1 MAAMMQSPNRRRSM
15 ARQYT
20 ARSSR
25 HLNESM
31 EDVIR
36 LADDFHPNRD
46 VEQAVA
52 HVNEPEVEKMG
63 RPRTIIVVIL
73 LLTCLLFSLLDTTIV
88 STSLLET
95 SKDLGNVED
104 ISWIML
110 AYLLT
115 YMGFSIIFAKL
126 SDIFGR
132 LAMLEISWLIFA
144 LFSLGCGISQTMTQ
158 LIVMRAFQG
167 IGGAGLYSLP
177 FICIHEVVPANKW
190 HLMGASIACMLSVSY
205 VLGPILGGVIPHL
218 SSWRVLHLMNVPIA
232 GAVAG
237 GLFVV
242 YPRKRHQPK
251 TSVTDKL
258 RQMDFVGAV
267 LLLAASMMIVYCI
280 QEGGSMKL
288 PWSSPTIVTMLVISS
303 LCWVAFWCWEAS
315 VGLRDDKVEPIFPL
329 SLAGHRA
336 YLACLFATF
345 LLGFVFMT
353 SVVVLP
359 ERSQVVDGR
368 DVLMAGVDLLP
379 LLAAVAVGTFA
390 SVPFTRPKNRT
401 TLSLTI
407 GASLMTAGCSLMTA
421 VENMEESQAI
431 NAVYGFKVIL
441 GLGFG
446 FCLSSTTVI
455 ANVIGRGADMA
466 VANGAI
472 AQARVLGSAIGLGMW
487 TIIFNRH
494 ARSNSLLVDQ
504 RNRGLL
510 TPQQVDMLHRA
521 PSNALLLQGPARE
534 EVRQIYTAS
543 FTDIMLVL
551 AIVSS
556 GAFAMALCTYQ
567 TNPPPVNLP
576 SLPTTS
582 PRPRARLPKQM
593 TTAVTID
600 DYRGTRESHDR
611 AREGNGSESD
621 GRLDS
626 IELGRMPTLPLAIL
640 PK

>member
-1 MAAMMQSPNRRRSM
+1 
-15 ARQYT
+15 
-20 ARSSR
+20 
-25 HLNESM
+25 
-31 EDVIR
+31 
-36 LADDFHPNRD
+36 
-46 VEQAVA
+46 
-52 HVNEPEVEKMG
+52 
-63 RPRTIIVVIL
+63 
-73 LLTCLLFSLLDTTIV
+73 
-88 STSLLET
+88 
-95 SKDLGNVED
+95 
-104 ISWIML
+104 
-110 AYLLT
+110 
-115 YMGFSIIFAKL
+115 
-126 SDIFGR
+126 
-132 LAMLEISWLIFA
+132 
-144 LFSLGCGISQTMTQ
+144 
-158 LIVMRAFQG
+158 
-167 IGGAGLYSLP
+167 
-177 FICIHEVVPANKW
+177 
-190 HLMGASIACMLSVSY
+190 
-205 VLGPILGGVIPHL
+205 
-218 SSWRVLHLMNVPIA
+218 
-232 GAVAG
+232 
-237 GLFVV
+237 
-242 YPRKRHQPK
+242 
-251 TSVTDKL
+251 
-258 RQMDFVGAV
+258 
-267 LLLAASMMIVYCI
+267 
-280 QEGGSMKL
+280 
-288 PWSSPTIVTMLVISS
+288 
-303 LCWVAFWCWEAS
+303 
-315 VGLRDDKVEPIFPL
+315 
-329 SLAGHRA
+329 
-336 YLACLFATF
+336 
-345 LLGFVFMT
+345 MT

-504 RNRGLL
+504 RNGGLL

-611 AREGNGSESD
+611 ALEGNGSESD